1 MKIYKRDLELK
12 DIKMFLRY
20 AHLAPRYEIKAVWYI
35 ICILKPFTLVVG
47 VAGFEPTTSWT
58 PFKRASQAA
67 LHPDEFCN
75 YSIFLSIINLNP
87 KLKYFDID
95 FVF

>member
-1 MKIYKRDLELK
+1 MRTLHRGTRLK
-12 DIKMFLRY
+12 QFDTSY
-20 AHLAPRYEIKAVWYI
+20 S
-35 ICILKPFTLVVG
+35 ILKPFTLVVG

-67 LHPDEFCN
+67 LHPDEFHN

-95 FVF
+95 FIF